1 MLMLGTSSF
10 VAAATFVGAVVALL
24 LIAFM

>member
-24 LIAFM
+24 MTAFM

>member
-10 VAAATFVGAVVALL
+10 VAAASFVGAVVALL
-24 LIAFM
+24 MTAFM